1 MFLRLLYLL
10 MVRWFGWLTLLSRG
24 DTSKDVEI
32 LVLRHEVAVLRRQV
46 SRPRPDW
53 ADRALLAA
61 LATAAHPASPPSD
74 RDTGHPAG
82 LAPPPG
88 QPTLDLPKR
97 GRTSTDPG

>member
-10 MVRWFGWLTLLSRG
+10 MVRLFGWLTLLTRG

-61 LATAAHPASPPSD
+61 LARLLPTRPRLH
-74 RDTGHPAG
+74 RIVT
-82 LAPPPG
+82 PG
-88 QPTLDLPKR
+88 
-97 GRTSTDPG
+97 